1 MAQQIT
7 LKVSKNLGE
16 KLQNPG
22 GKFENPHGK
31 FCGPEKFLNK

>member
-22 GKFENPHGK
+22 GKFEY
-31 FCGPEKFLNK
+31 CRAEKATLSH